1 VKARFRELL
10 TKIDSKYGSSSAASS
25 AATSNERLVR
35 SDGSRPAS
43 APQITNKKSGYANG
57 MRHIEVHVIESETD
71 VATALSSGLLEVT
84 DLDGDVQCNHCSD
97 GVAYVDGEFV
107 AFAVAI
113 DELDEPWFVCL
124 VCSEPVV
131 EAEDTGSTFVDLFIA
146 DEELD
151 DFDLED
157 DN

>member
-1 VKARFRELL
+1 
-10 TKIDSKYGSSSAASS
+10 
-25 AATSNERLVR
+25 
-35 SDGSRPAS
+35 
-43 APQITNKKSGYANG
+43 

-84 DLDGDVQCNHCSD
+84 DLDGDVQCNHCSE

-124 VCSEPVV
+124 VCSEAVV
-131 EAEDTGSTFVDLFIA
+131 EAEDVPTSSFEELFIT
-146 DEELD
+146 DEEFD

>member
-1 VKARFRELL
+1 
-10 TKIDSKYGSSSAASS
+10 
-25 AATSNERLVR
+25 
-35 SDGSRPAS
+35 
-43 APQITNKKSGYANG
+43 

-84 DLDGDVQCNHCSD
+84 DIDEDVHCNHCSD
-97 GVAYVDGEFV
+97 RVAYVDGEFV

-113 DELDEPWFVCL
+113 DEMDEPWFVCL

-131 EAEDTGSTFVDLFIA
+131 EPEDTTLSFIDLLIA